1 MDERES
7 RLHRTCKKLRNES
20 NGVERLNR
28 ESAIPRLWSSACSSK
43 GEGSEIVASSIAGS
57 GSVVC
62 EPGLLVPIDS
72 SETIVGN
79 MSVLEHDIIE
89 EIGRDEEIVGDG
101 SVREETGRNDRD
113 GGESVIDNDEDVS
126 EPTTRELMKLFHG
139 LMTGFQK
146 VTDRGSDTLMDK
158 GRMVSNIPSY
168 MDGSEISK
176 YIRGLEADLKDIGVS
191 QRQYKRILLS
201 KLSPK
206 AREQVVDLVDSGECT
221 YELLKRKLL
230 EKVGLSKRDLEIKLF
245 CDLEDDTKG
254 MDRLARYKHNKATN

>member
-1 MDERES
+1 M
-7 RLHRTCKKLRNES
+7 RLHRTYKKLRNES
-20 NGVERLNR
+20 NRVELLIREIGNLQSPDSGVVL
-28 ESAIPRLWSSACSSK
+28 ASSK
-43 GEGSEIVASSIAGS
+43 GEGSEIVARSIASS
-57 GSVVC
+57 GSESVGVDSLVC

-89 EIGRDEEIVGDG
+89 EVGRDEEIVGDG
-101 SVREETGRNDRD
+101 SVREGTGRNDRD

-168 MDGSEISK
+168 KVGSEMK
-176 YIRGLEADLKDIGVS
+176 K
-191 QRQYKRILLS
+191 
-201 KLSPK
+201 
-206 AREQVVDLVDSGECT
+206 
-221 YELLKRKLL
+221 
-230 EKVGLSKRDLEIKLF
+230 
-245 CDLEDDTKG
+245 
-254 MDRLARYKHNKATN
+254 M